1 MKIKYVKYNLKEG
14 GIDMLV
20 QYGYKDK
27 ITFATALDM
36 WLLSNKVRIKHTTYD
51 KYSYIIQKHIVPD
64 LGNLSL
70 AELNSMQI
78 NKFLNDKLHSGGIE
92 NNKPLAPSYVS
103 TMSLIISSAIHYA
116 ANEDLC
122 TDLKNPIYKPIA
134 NNKEIHVLN
143 SADYNKLTMYIVSNI
158 NETNL
163 GILFAL
169 YLGLRIGEICALKWE
184 NIDFK
189 TMIIHIK
196 STVSRINNNGKT
208 KYILDVPKTKSSI
221 RDIPIPKKLFTI
233 LKDSFVNRKSDFV
246 ISKTDSFVI
255 PRTFEYRY
263 HKLLNELAI
272 ESINFHSLR
281 HTFATNCI
289 SNGMDVKSLSEILGH
304 TNVNTTLQ
312 IYVHPS
318 MEIKRKQIDKVIQ

>member
-1 MKIKYVKYNLKEG
+1 
-14 GIDMLV
+14 MLV
-20 QYGYKDK
+20 QYGYKEQV
-27 ITFATALDM
+27 TFAAALDM
-36 WLLSNKVRIKHTTYD
+36 WLLSNRVRIKHTTYD
-51 KYSYIIQKHIVPD
+51 KYSYIIEKHIIPD

-70 AELNSMQI
+70 TELNSMQI
-78 NKFLNDKLHSGGIE
+78 NEFLNDKLQSGGIE

-122 TDLKNPIYKPIA
+122 TGLKNPIYKPTA
-134 NNKEIHVLN
+134 NNKEIHILKTT
-143 SADYNKLTMYIVSNI
+143 DYNKLTGYITANI

-169 YLGLRIGEICALKWE
+169 YTGLRIGEICALQWG

-189 TMIIHIK
+189 TRVIHVQ

-208 KYILDVPKTKSSI
+208 EYILDVPKTKSSI
-221 RDIPIPKKLFTI
+221 RDIPIPKKLLAI
-233 LKDSFVNRKSDFV
+233 LKDSFAKRKSEFV
-246 ISKTDSFVI
+246 ISQTDSFVI

-263 HKLLNELAI
+263 HKLLNELKI
-272 ESINFHSLR
+272 DSINFHSLR

-304 TNVNTTLQ
+304 ANTNTTLQ

-318 MEIKRKQIDKVIQ
+318 MEIKRRQIDKVIQ